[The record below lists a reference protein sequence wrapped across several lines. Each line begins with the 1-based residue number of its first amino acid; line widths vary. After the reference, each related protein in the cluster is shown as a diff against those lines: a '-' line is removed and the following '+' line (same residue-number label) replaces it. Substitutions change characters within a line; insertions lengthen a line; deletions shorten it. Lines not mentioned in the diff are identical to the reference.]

1 MALSI
6 GTGRRRQRSTIEVFT
21 RDQCGLCATAEEIV
35 RSEAGRAEVRLI
47 DIDLDEELVKRYHV
61 RVPVVVV
68 DGREVAEGQVRP
80 GQVRAALKRARRGRW
95 ADWRRA

>member
-21 RDQCGLCATAEEIV
+21 RRNCGLCATAEELV
-35 RSEAGRAEVRLI
+35 RAEAGNAEVRFV
-47 DIDLDEELVKRYHV
+47 DIDTDDDLVRRYHI
-61 RVPVVVV
+61 RVPVVAV
-68 DGREVAEGQVRP
+68 DGREVAEGRVEP
-80 GQVRAALKRARRGRW
+80 GEVRAALKRARKGRW

>member
-6 GTGRRRQRSTIEVFT
+6 GTGRRRQRSTIELFT
-21 RDQCGLCATAEEIV
+21 RERCGLCAAAEDIV
-35 RSEAGRAEVRLI
+35 RAEAGRAEVRLV
-47 DIDLDEELVKRYHV
+47 DIDRDDELVRRYHV
-61 RVPVVVV
+61 RVPVVVI

-95 ADWRRA
+95 SDWRRA